1 MQAVKAWIET
11 TPYAEYAISIASA
24 DASFRKYY
32 RLTQGDKS
40 FLVMDSS
47 LEKESLAPF
56 LNVTKRLAH
65 AGVNVP
71 KIYEQDLEKGY
82 LSSKI
87 LAIPT
92 CSHSSRKQTSKHS
105 TKKR

>member
-1 MQAVKAWIET
+1 MQAVKAWLQT
-11 TPYAEYAISIASA
+11 TPYADYEISIASA

-32 RLTQGDKS
+32 RINKDDKS
-40 FLVMDSS
+40 LLVMDSS

-56 LNVTKRLAH
+56 LDVTKRLAH

-82 LSSKI
+82 LVI
-87 LAIPT
+87 EDFGTRT
-92 CSHSSRKQTSKHS
+92 CSHSSRKRISKSS